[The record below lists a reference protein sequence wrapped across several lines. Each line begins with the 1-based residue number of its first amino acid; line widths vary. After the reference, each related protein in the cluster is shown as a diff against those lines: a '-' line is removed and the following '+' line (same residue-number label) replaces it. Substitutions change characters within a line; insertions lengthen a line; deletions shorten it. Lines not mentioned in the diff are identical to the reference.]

1 MTAMRRYHNI
11 QASLIPYTS
20 TCAASTKKRSYVLAA
35 YAANISYIVVVVGC
49 FSFLHLNADE
59 SLFDREL
66 QTDKS
71 WDFQQQKKVVTM

>member
-1 MTAMRRYHNI
+1 MTAMRRYHNF

-20 TCAASTKKRSYVLAA
+20 TCAASAKKRSYVLAA
-35 YAANISYIVVVVGC
+35 YAANIVVVVGC

-71 WDFQQQKKVVTM
+71 